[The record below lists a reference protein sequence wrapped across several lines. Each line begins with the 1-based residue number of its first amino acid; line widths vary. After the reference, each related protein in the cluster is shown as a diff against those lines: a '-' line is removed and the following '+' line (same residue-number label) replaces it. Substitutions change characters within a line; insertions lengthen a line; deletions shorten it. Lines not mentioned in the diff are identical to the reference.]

1 MNIYGK
7 SLRDIFFDMPIP
19 YKIVVIVGV
28 CFLFFV
34 FLYFA
39 TMVVRI
45 AVDEKVPSPVGFLGR
60 AEGTSVFDPSAAYD
74 PQKQQVW
81 MTYTSLN
88 KGQLVT
94 QLAYSPISRACRTAE
109 TVKPVFTSRPDDE
122 LIAPDGLSTLARGT
136 WRYETASIVYD
147 PQDPDR
153 AWKIF
158 SYKYFWATSEAAPM
172 PLVRRYG
179 AIVLKTAKDPL
190 GEWSNEEWIL
200 SPAPDFP
207 PMPYQQL
214 VKSHINMLHP
224 DLSGV
229 SFYGRP
235 SVVIDGKYLLMSLSA
250 FADAGEK
257 YPDRIILLLS
267 PDHGKSW
274 VYLGTALVQ
283 EDLVKMGDYTH
294 IAGASLIKQ
303 GQDVLLAAVL
313 GDKLSQGTGTFILSF
328 EKKSEAKL
336 VRDGAGA
343 PVVRKYIPRSSVEPT
358 FYGGGFASYVPE
370 CQSGIL
376 TGEHSGLTGKFEI
389 FRTFQEP

>member
-7 SLRDIFFDMPIP
+7 NLRDIFFDMPIP
-19 YKIVVIVGV
+19 YKVVVIVGV

-39 TMVVRI
+39 TMAVRM

-60 AEGTSVFDPSAAYD
+60 SEGMSVLDPSVAYD
-74 PQKQQVW
+74 PLKQQVW
-81 MTYTSLN
+81 MTYTSLH

-94 QLAYSPISRACRTAE
+94 QLAYSPISRACSTVE
-109 TVKPVFTSRPDDE
+109 TVKQVFTSRADE
-122 LIAPDGLSTLARGT
+122 ELVAPDGLSTLARGT
-136 WRYETASIVYD
+136 WRYETASIVHD
-147 PQDPDR
+147 PEDTTRP
-153 AWKIF
+153 WKIF
-158 SYKYFWATSEAAPM
+158 AYKYFWASSEMAPM
-172 PLVRRYG
+172 ALVRRYG
-179 AIVLKTAKDPL
+179 TIVRKTAKNPL
-190 GEWSNEEWIL
+190 DTWSNEEWIL

-214 VKSHINMLHP
+214 VRTHINALHP
-224 DLSGV
+224 DLAGV

-235 SVVIDGKYLLMSLSA
+235 SVVVDGKYLLMSLSA
-250 FADAGEK
+250 FADAAEK

-267 PDHGKSW
+267 PDHGDSW
-274 VYLGTALVQ
+274 VYLGTALAQ
-283 EDLVKMGDYTH
+283 ADLVGMGDYTH

-303 GQDVLLAAVL
+303 GQEVFLAAVL
-313 GDKLSQGTGTFILSF
+313 GDKLAQGTGTYILPF

-336 VRDGAGA
+336 ARDAKGV
-343 PVVRKYIPRSSVEPT
+343 PVIRKHIPRSSVEPT
-358 FYGGGFASYVPE
+358 FFGGGFASYVAE

-376 TGEHSGLTGKFEI
+376 TGEHSGLTGNFEI